1 MTFRRRLVALAGL
14 AVAIAVAAGSVAAYL
29 LVRDSLRDRLDDEL
43 KRDAAETFAVPV
55 TGGGGTKVKSG
66 APGTDRGHA
75 ALIPVGRGGGA
86 SGELRLFLPSSP
98 IGGRSVYAQLVNTQG
113 GVTGPRG
120 REAQLGSRHAAR
132 AVARGSHEP
141 FFSDVEVA
149 GHELR
154 VYTAPLEDGEA
165 VQVARPLDDVNATL
179 DDLEVILIAVSL
191 AGIALAGLL
200 GYIVSRWAIT
210 PVEKLRRAAEEVAD
224 TRDLTRR
231 IAVEGSD
238 ELSGLARSFN
248 QMLAALESAV
258 DAQRQ
263 LVADASHELRTP
275 LASVRT
281 NVEVLA
287 HSDLLTKEE
296 RDMLLRDVVEQL
308 EELTELVGNL
318 IDAARDDQYP
328 HAAPVEIRLDAIAAG
343 IAQAT
348 QARHPLL
355 ELELDIAPTL
365 VRAPE
370 GYLDRIVSNVIDN
383 AVKWSPPGEKLEVSV
398 REGVLSVRDHGP
410 GIPDEDL
417 PHVFDRFFRSASAR
431 GLPGSGLGLA
441 IVKQLAE
448 AAGGTVSAANAPGG
462 GALIRVSLPR
472 VEAREPARAADALL
486 T

>member
-1 MTFRRRLVALAGL
+1 
-14 AVAIAVAAGSVAAYL
+14 
-29 LVRDSLRDRLDDEL
+29 
-43 KRDAAETFAVPV
+43 
-55 TGGGGTKVKSG
+55 
-66 APGTDRGHA
+66 
-75 ALIPVGRGGGA
+75 VGRGGGA

-113 GVTGPRG
+113 SVTGPAG
-120 REAQLGSRHAAR
+120 PQAQLGSLGAAR
-132 AVARGSHEP
+132 AVARGAHDP

-165 VQVARPLDDVNATL
+165 IQVARPLDDVNATL

-200 GYIVSRWAIT
+200 GYVVSRWAIT

-231 IAVEGSD
+231 ITVEGTD
-238 ELSGLARSFN
+238 ELSGLATSFN

-281 NVEVLA
+281 NVEVLV
-287 HSDLLTKEE
+287 HSDLLTEEE

-318 IDAARDDQYP
+318 IDAARDDEDAP
-328 HAAPVEIRLDAIAAG
+328 AAPIEVRLDAVTAG
-343 IAQAT
+343 IAQSM

-355 ELELDIAPTL
+355 DFDLDLAPSL

-370 GYLDRIVSNVIDN
+370 GYLDRIVSNVVDN
-383 AVKWSPPGEKLEVSV
+383 AVKWSPPGAKLEVSV

-431 GLPGSGLGLA
+431 GLSGSGLGLA
-441 IVKQLAE
+441 IVKQLVE

-462 GALIRVSLPR
+462 GALLRVSLPR
-472 VEAREPARAADALL
+472 VEAREPARAGDALL